1 MKREVV
7 NSRVLVPSNRLGSE
21 MNDTSAGN
29 NSVQYGVLVRNA
41 IKTYGVGSRRT
52 TILEKLN
59 MSVKKGSM

>member
-1 MKREVV
+1 MKREVE
-7 NSRVLVPSNRLGSE
+7 NSRVFVPPNRLGSE
-21 MNDTSAGN
+21 MNDISAG